1 MKIRNVLAA
10 MAWFAIAMVCSAPA
24 SAQRSPGAGPPADPW
39 PRVVDL
45 SNGQMLAYQPQ
56 VISWTDNQLDFRAAL
71 AFKPDGAK
79 EESFGVIVASART
92 QVDRVLRTVTFENLR
107 ISKIDFPTLPD
118 RGAAYATQLQ
128 TQFARQVRTIALDRL
143 EASLALAGIKP
154 PTVAVQND
162 APQVFVSY
170 SPAILVPI
178 DGAPVLKPVP
188 DDSRFQ
194 RVINTKALI
203 LQGGLGQKFY
213 LHVYDGWLEA
223 DALGGPWTQSQ
234 AQPIGMDRA
243 AAAIAKSG
251 AVDMLDGGHSAQPKP
266 SLANGVPTIYT
277 SQVPAEL
284 IVFKGQPDFVPIAG
298 TQLLW
303 AANTNNDALID
314 TANNNYYVLMAGRW
328 FRAAGLSGPWSFVPS
343 DALPADFA
351 RIPPQAP
358 AGAVLPTVAG
368 TPQAQEAVISNS
380 IPQTATVPLKNG
392 PSFTPSFDG
401 APQLAPIAGTS
412 MSYVVNASEPLIQV
426 APDAHYA
433 VVAGVWFTATQLT
446 GPWRI
451 ATSVPSVVYT
461 IPPSS
466 SLYYV
471 TYVKIYEATPQVVY
485 VGYTPGYMGTVV
497 SPYGTVVYGTGYA
510 YSPWIGSVWYP
521 PPYTYGVYAAPV
533 YNPWVGYT
541 FGFAMGLATA
551 AWMDPYWGW
560 GGGAWYAPGYWGR
573 YPCCGSASANVY
585 GHWGNAAYSGT
596 RSWYAGGGV
605 AGSTFRGSY
614 ATARGT
620 TGNID
625 AGRQYNAWTG
635 NASRGYDRTFNTAG
649 GASGNVARGA
659 NTNVYS
665 GQRST
670 GSAVSA
676 TGPGGSSYN
685 RAGATTAGPLGAA
698 HAGGGSFTNGMT
710 GKTTSWSSASLG
722 NSHVADV
729 DGNVYRNSGSGWQQ
743 HSSGGWGSASGDTS
757 WADRESQARSAG
769 ADRSGGFFSRAGW
782 GWTVRRRRG
791 PLRQRWLRWR

>member
-1 MKIRNVLAA
+1 M
-10 MAWFAIAMVCSAPA
+10 
-24 SAQRSPGAGPPADPW
+24 
-39 PRVVDL
+39 
-45 SNGQMLAYQPQ
+45 
-56 VISWTDNQLDFRAAL
+56 
-71 AFKPDGAK
+71 
-79 EESFGVIVASART
+79 
-92 QVDRVLRTVTFENLR
+92 
-107 ISKIDFPTLPD
+107 
-118 RGAAYATQLQ
+118 
-128 TQFARQVRTIALDRL
+128 
-143 EASLALAGIKP
+143 
-154 PTVAVQND
+154 
-162 APQVFVSY
+162 
-170 SPAILVPI
+170 
-178 DGAPVLKPVP
+178 
-188 DDSRFQ
+188 
-194 RVINTKALI
+194 
-203 LQGGLGQKFY
+203 
-213 LHVYDGWLEA
+213 
-223 DALGGPWTQSQ
+223 
-234 AQPIGMDRA
+234 
-243 AAAIAKSG
+243 
-251 AVDMLDGGHSAQPKP
+251 
-266 SLANGVPTIYT
+266 PTIYT

-328 FRAAGLSGPWSFVPS
+328 FRAAGAVRPVELRRRATRCRPTSRASRRRRS
-343 DALPADFA
+343 
-351 RIPPQAP
+351 

-392 PSFTPSFDG
+392 PTFTPSFDG
-401 APQLAPIAGTS
+401 PPQLAPIAGTS

-510 YSPWIGSVWYP
+510 YSPVDRLGLVSAALHLRRLCGAGLQPLGRLQLRLRDGPGHGRVDGP
-521 PPYTYGVYAAPV
+521 VLGLGRRRLVCTRLLGPLPVLRLGQRQRLRPLGQCGVFGHAQLVRGRRRGRLDVQGLLRHRARHHRQHRRRPAVQRLDRQRLARLRPHLQHGGRRHRATSRAAP
-533 YNPWVGYT
+533 T
-541 FGFAMGLATA
+541 
-551 AWMDPYWGW
+551 
-560 GGGAWYAPGYWGR
+560 
-573 YPCCGSASANVY
+573 
-585 GHWGNAAYSGT
+585 
-596 RSWYAGGGV
+596 
-605 AGSTFRGSY
+605 
-614 ATARGT
+614 
-620 TGNID
+620 
-625 AGRQYNAWTG
+625 
-635 NASRGYDRTFNTAG
+635 
-649 GASGNVARGA
+649 
-659 NTNVYS
+659 TNVYS

-722 NSHVADV
+722 NNHVADV

-769 ADRSGGFFSRAGW
+769 ADRSGGFFSRMG
-782 GWTVRRRRG
+782 GGGGLFGGGGDRFGSDGFGGGDRFGGGGFGGRFGGGGFGGGGFRGGGFRR
-791 PLRQRWLRWR
+791 